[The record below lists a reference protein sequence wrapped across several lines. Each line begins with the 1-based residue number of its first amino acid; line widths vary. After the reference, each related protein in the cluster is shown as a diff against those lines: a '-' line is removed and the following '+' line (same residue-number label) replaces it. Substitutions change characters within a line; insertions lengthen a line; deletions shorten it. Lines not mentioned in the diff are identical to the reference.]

1 VSRAAVGNNRFLIKS
16 LTRSG
21 QTVIA
26 TLCNYRYG
34 LAHEQGNGTFVS
46 VLNKAVN
53 DQGIDTL
60 RVRLTAPANES
71 NNALPPQG
79 GPAPAPAV
87 DVFGDWNITGL
98 LIDSGR
104 LHSDFPK
111 VWPTHEADLATCI
124 EKAPDP
130 PERRAF
136 LKISEHP
143 APTSPRQLPALV
155 GQTTQ
160 PE

>member
-60 RVRLTAPANES
+60 RVRLTAP
-71 NNALPPQG
+71 
-79 GPAPAPAV
+79 
-87 DVFGDWNITGL
+87 
-98 LIDSGR
+98 
-104 LHSDFPK
+104 
-111 VWPTHEADLATCI
+111 
-124 EKAPDP
+124 
-130 PERRAF
+130 
-136 LKISEHP
+136 
-143 APTSPRQLPALV
+143 PTSPTTRYPYRPAPL
-155 GQTTQ
+155 QRPLSTF
-160 PE
+160 

>member
-1 VSRAAVGNNRFLIKS
+1 
-16 LTRSG
+16 
-21 QTVIA
+21 
-26 TLCNYRYG
+26 
-34 LAHEQGNGTFVS
+34 
-46 VLNKAVN
+46 LNKAVN
-53 DQGIDTL
+53 DQGINTL
-60 RVRLTAPANES
+60 RVRL
-71 NNALPPQG
+71 
-79 GPAPAPAV
+79 APAPAV
-87 DVFGDWNITGL
+87 DVFGDWNITGP

-143 APTSPRQLPALV
+143 RTDFPTSAPSPGWPNRP
-155 GQTTQ
+155 T
-160 PE
+160 

>member
-1 VSRAAVGNNRFLIKS
+1 VVERDDRAF
-16 LTRSG
+16 
-21 QTVIA
+21 
-26 TLCNYRYG
+26 
-34 LAHEQGNGTFVS
+34 
-46 VLNKAVN
+46 
-53 DQGIDTL
+53 
-60 RVRLTAPANES
+60 
-71 NNALPPQG
+71 PPQG

-136 LKISEHP
+136 LKIREHP
-143 APTSPRQLPALV
+143 RTDFPTSAPSP
-155 GQTTQ
+155 GWPNNPT
-160 PE
+160 